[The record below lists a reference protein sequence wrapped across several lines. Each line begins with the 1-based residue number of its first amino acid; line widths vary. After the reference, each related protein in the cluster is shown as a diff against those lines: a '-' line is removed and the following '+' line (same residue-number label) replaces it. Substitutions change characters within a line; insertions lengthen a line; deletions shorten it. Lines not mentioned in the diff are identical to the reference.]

1 MKKITISSVSEIPQ
15 AAEQFVHETN
25 GIAVFALYG
34 GMGVGKTSFIKEV
47 YRNFGVVDE
56 VTSPTFAII
65 NEYKT
70 SSNELLY
77 HFDLYRLDSIND
89 ARNIGVEEY
98 LDSGCVCM
106 IEWPEIIESLLP
118 EHTCRVYIQELADGT
133 REISF

>member
-1 MKKITISSVSEIPQ
+1 MKKITIPSVSDIPQ
-15 AAEQFVHETN
+15 VAERFVSETN
-25 GIAVFALYG
+25 GITVFALYG
-34 GMGVGKTSFIKEV
+34 GMGVGKTTFIKEV
-47 YRNFGVVDE
+47 YRNLGVVDE

-70 SSNELLY
+70 SSNEQLY

-106 IEWPEIIESLLP
+106 IEWPEIIEPLLP
-118 EHTCRVYIQELADGT
+118 EHTCRVYIRELSDGT